1 MMMMMT
7 ADDKFSWS
15 QLGQLG
21 GVGLVSLVDGCWLL
35 MMVRVLS
42 SHGQNARGMGLCF
55 NQRWP
60 FKSLQA
66 GGCWIELCDVLL
78 QNSCHILIAGLSRPG
93 SLLWCQQPSLWMNI
107 FNQRVRGPKFGQ
119 AHVLLRFYCPIRIW
133 MKYKTKRY
141 TKCKCQ
147 LQDNFRRLKMC
158 CTGLYCDFDSENLP
172 AG

>member
-1 MMMMMT
+1 MISFLDHNWDSW
-7 ADDKFSWS
+7 AGWDWFS
-15 QLGQLG
+15 LLMAA
-21 GVGLVSLVDGCWLL
+21 GCWWWFVSFPV
-35 MMVRVLS
+35 MNKM
-42 SHGQNARGMGLCF
+42 RGAWVYVSISAGPP
-55 NQRWP
+55 NP
-60 FKSLQA
+60 FKLVAVELSFVMFSCRILVIFWLRDWA
-66 GGCWIELCDVLL
+66 G
-78 QNSCHILIAGLSRPG
+78 PG

-107 FNQRVRGPKFGQ
+107 FNQRMRGPKFGQ
-119 AHVLLRFYCPIRIW
+119 AHVLLRFYCQIRIR